1 MKEITAEQYRQLSGL
16 GEEPSQEDLIRI
28 LYGKPKGKMTLKEVK
43 ELDFSEFKMPEIDV
57 LPDLVI
63 HEGVLYGKQDMSNL
77 TFGLYI
83 DLVER
88 AKDLQ
93 ENMILIMTMLWRP
106 VTKVSYWNR
115 IKAYLASK
123 MLSSKSPWMRPRGL
137 RLLAGVKYEIK
148 DYDVMDCFGREDL
161 FKTLPGSLAAYTTTF
176 FLTTSQVLVVDSLRS
191 LKANLEEQKNHLQE
205 SLRKISQDGDGSH
218 MSGSS
223 PEKEQS
229 K

>member
-1 MKEITAEQYRQLSGL
+1 MKEITAEQYRQLSAL
-16 GEEPSQEDLIRI
+16 TGEPTQEDLIRI
-28 LYGKPKGKMTLKEVK
+28 LYGKPKGKMTLKEVD
-43 ELDFSEFKMPEIDV
+43 ELDFSDFKMPEISV
-57 LPDLVI
+57 LPNIVL

-83 DLVER
+83 DLVEQ
-88 AKDLQ
+88 AKDIQ
-93 ENMILIMTMLWRP
+93 QNMILLMTMLWRP
-106 VTKVSYWNR
+106 ITKISYWNR
-115 IKAYLASK
+115 TKAYLASR
-123 MLSSKSPWMRPRGL
+123 MLSSKWIKMMPRGL
-137 RLLAGVKYEIK
+137 RLLASVNYEIK

-176 FLTTSQVLVVDSLRS
+176 FLTTSQVLVLDSLRS
-191 LKANLEEQKNHLQE
+191 LKSNLEEQKKHLQE
-205 SLRKISQDGDGSH
+205 SLRKISQDGVGSR

>member
-1 MKEITAEQYRQLSGL
+1 MKEITAEQYRQLSAL
-16 GEEPSQEDLIRI
+16 TGEPTQEDLIRI
-28 LYGKPKGKMTLKEVK
+28 LYGKPKGKMTLKEVD
-43 ELDFSEFKMPEIDV
+43 ELDFSDFKMPEISV
-57 LPDLVI
+57 LPNIVL

-83 DLVER
+83 DLVEQ
-88 AKDLQ
+88 AKDIQ
-93 ENMILIMTMLWRP
+93 QNMILLMTMLWRP
-106 VTKVSYWNR
+106 ITKISYWNR
-115 IKAYLASK
+115 TKAYLASR
-123 MLSSKSPWMRPRGL
+123 MLSSKWIKMRPRGL
-137 RLLAGVKYEIK
+137 RLLASVNYEIK

-176 FLTTSQVLVVDSLRS
+176 FLTTSQVLVLDSLRS
-191 LKANLEEQKNHLQE
+191 LKNNLEEQKTHLQE

>member
-1 MKEITAEQYRQLSGL
+1 MKEITAEQYRQLSAL
-16 GEEPSQEDLIRI
+16 TGEPTQEDLIRI
-28 LYGKPKGKMTLKEVK
+28 LYGKPKGKMTLKEVD
-43 ELDFSEFKMPEIDV
+43 ELDFSDFKMPEVSV
-57 LPDLVI
+57 LPNIVL

-83 DLVER
+83 DLVEQ
-88 AKDLQ
+88 AKDIQ
-93 ENMILIMTMLWRP
+93 QNMILLMTMLWRP
-106 VTKVSYWNR
+106 ITKISYWNR
-115 IKAYLASK
+115 AKAYIASR
-123 MLSSKSPWMRPRGL
+123 MLTSKWIKMRPRGL
-137 RLLAGVKYEIK
+137 RLLASVNYEIK

-191 LKANLEEQKNHLQE
+191 LKNNLEEQKTHLQE
-205 SLRKISQDGDGSH
+205 SLRKISQDGVGSH

>member
-1 MKEITAEQYRQLSGL
+1 MKEITAEQYRQLSAL
-16 GEEPSQEDLIRI
+16 TGEPTQEDLIRI
-28 LYGKPKGKMTLKEVK
+28 LYGKPKGKMTLKEVD
-43 ELDFSEFKMPEIDV
+43 ELDFSDFKMPEVSV
-57 LPDLVI
+57 LPNIVL

-83 DLVER
+83 DLVEQ
-88 AKDLQ
+88 AKDIQ
-93 ENMILIMTMLWRP
+93 QNMILLMTMLWRP
-106 VTKVSYWNR
+106 ITKISYWNR
-115 IKAYLASK
+115 TKAYLASR
-123 MLSSKSPWMRPRGL
+123 MLSSKWIKMRPRGL
-137 RLLAGVKYEIK
+137 RLLASVNYEIK

-191 LKANLEEQKNHLQE
+191 LKSNLEEQKKHLQE

>member
-1 MKEITAEQYRQLSGL
+1 MKEITAEQYRQLSAL
-16 GEEPSQEDLIRI
+16 TGEPTQEDLIRI
-28 LYGKPKGKMTLKEVK
+28 LYGKPKGKMTLKEVD
-43 ELDFSEFKMPEIDV
+43 ELDFSDFKMPEISV
-57 LPDLVI
+57 LPNIVL

-83 DLVER
+83 DLVEQ
-88 AKDLQ
+88 AKDIQ
-93 ENMILIMTMLWRP
+93 QNMILLMTMLWRP
-106 VTKVSYWNR
+106 ITRISYWNR
-115 IKAYLASK
+115 TKAYLASK
-123 MLSSKSPWMRPRGL
+123 MLSSKWIKVRPRGL
-137 RLLAGVKYEIK
+137 RLLASVNYEIR
-148 DYDVMDCFGREDL
+148 DYEVMDCFGREDL

-191 LKANLEEQKNHLQE
+191 LKNNLEEQKKHLQE

-218 MSGSS
+218 MFGSS

>member
-1 MKEITAEQYRQLSGL
+1 MKEITAEQYRQLSAL
-16 GEEPSQEDLIRI
+16 TGEPTQEDLIRI
-28 LYGKPKGKMTLKEVK
+28 LYGKPKGKMTLKEVD
-43 ELDFSEFKMPEIDV
+43 ELDFSDFKMPEVSV
-57 LPDLVI
+57 LPNIVL

-83 DLVER
+83 DLVEQ
-88 AKDLQ
+88 AKDIQ
-93 ENMILIMTMLWRP
+93 QNMILLMTMLWRP
-106 VTKVSYWNR
+106 ITKISYWNR
-115 IKAYLASK
+115 TKAYLASR
-123 MLSSKSPWMRPRGL
+123 MLSSKWIKMRPRGL
-137 RLLAGVKYEIK
+137 RLLASVNYEIK

-191 LKANLEEQKNHLQE
+191 LKSNLEEQKKHLQE

-218 MSGSS
+218 MSGSL

>member
-1 MKEITAEQYRQLSGL
+1 MKEITAEQYRQLSAL
-16 GEEPSQEDLIRI
+16 TGEPTQEDLIRI
-28 LYGKPKGKMTLKEVK
+28 LYGKPKGKMTLKEVD
-43 ELDFSEFKMPEIDV
+43 ELDFSDFKMPEISV
-57 LPDLVI
+57 LPNIVL

-83 DLVER
+83 DLVEQ
-88 AKDLQ
+88 AKDIQ
-93 ENMILIMTMLWRP
+93 QNMILLMTMLWRP
-106 VTKVSYWNR
+106 ITRISYWNR
-115 IKAYLASK
+115 TKAYLASK
-123 MLSSKSPWMRPRGL
+123 MLSSKWIKMRPRGL
-137 RLLAGVKYEIK
+137 RLLASVNYEIR
-148 DYDVMDCFGREDL
+148 DYEVMDCFGREDL

-191 LKANLEEQKNHLQE
+191 LKNNLEEQKKHLQE